1 MNIIDPHLHFFD
13 LIKGDYAWLKDNPP
27 NWPNIEKIRQ
37 NHLPDA
43 LCSSTQFKLSA
54 CIHVEAGFDNN
65 NPRREL
71 DWLKEVMPELLYKA
85 VAYAPIDAEKAEFC
99 NKLDALSHTSLVAV
113 RDITEGSDAARLLS
127 NNVADNIALL
137 RQRGCHFEAQFELVN
152 QPIAQ
157 RLFDI
162 YSALPN
168 ATLVINHAGF
178 MERSQSWQSALDT
191 LAGLKNCVV
200 KFSGH
205 EMLNSPMCSKEQLAV
220 LLDSFGEDRV
230 MLASNHPVC
239 LILRSFEQQWQHYF
253 EVVSET
259 APSTWQK
266 LSYDNAQRI
275 YRFTC

>member
-13 LIKGDYAWLKDNPP
+13 LVKGDYAWLKDNPP

-43 LCSSTQFKLSA
+43 LCSSAQFKLSA
-54 CIHVEAGFDNN
+54 CVHVEAGFDNHE
-65 NPRREL
+65 PRREL
-71 DWLKEVMPELLYKA
+71 DWLAEVLPTLPYKA
-85 VAYAPIDAEKAEFC
+85 VAYAPIDAEKAVFC
-99 NKLDALSHTSLVAV
+99 DKLDALSDASLIAI
-113 RDITEGSDAARLLS
+113 RDITEGSDATRLLS
-127 NNVADNIALL
+127 KNVADNIALL
-137 RQRGCHFEAQFELVN
+137 HQRGCHFEAQFELVN
-152 QPIAQ
+152 LPIVQ

-162 YSALPN
+162 YSTLPN

-178 MERSQSWQSALDT
+178 MARSQSWQNALDT
-191 LAGLKNCVV
+191 LASLKNCVI

-205 EMLNSPMCSKEQLAV
+205 EMLNSPMCPKEQLAV
-220 LLDSFGEDRV
+220 LLDSFGEDRI

-253 EVVSET
+253 EVVSAT
-259 APSTWQK
+259 APSVWRK
-266 LSYDNAQRI
+266 LSFDNAQRV